1 MGQKVNP
8 RGFRLGIIEN
18 WQSRWFVSKAEA
30 AKFVGEDIRIRKYVK
45 SKLQAAGISRV
56 EIERAASRAKINIFS
71 AKPGLVIGK
80 KGKDIEDLRK
90 ELRRVIGKEL
100 AINIIEVRK
109 PDADGQLAAESIAF
123 QLERRVSF
131 RRAMK
136 EVVGRALRSG
146 AEGVKVQLGG
156 RLNGAEIARVE
167 KYREGRVPLHTLRA
181 DVDYGTAEARTT
193 YGIIGVKVWVFKG
206 EKFGPGEET
215 ALEAISL

>member
-8 RGFRLGIIEN
+8 RGFRLGVIEN
-18 WQSRWFVSKAEA
+18 WHSRWFVSKAEA
-30 AKFVGEDIRIRKYVK
+30 AKFVGEDTRIRKYVK
-45 SKLQAAGISRV
+45 SKLQAAGIARV
-56 EIERAASRAKINIFS
+56 EIERAASKAKINVYS

-80 KGKDIEDLRK
+80 KGKDIQDLRK
-90 ELRRVIGKEL
+90 ELKSLIGKEL
-100 AINIIEVRK
+100 SINILEVRK

-136 EVVGRALRSG
+136 EVVGRAIRSG

-181 DVDYGTAEARTT
+181 EVDYGTAEAQTT

-206 EKFGPGEET
+206 EKFGPGEEM
-215 ALEAISL
+215 AFEAIQL

>member
-8 RGFRLGIIEN
+8 RGFRLGIVEN
-18 WQSRWFVSKAEA
+18 WQSKWFVSKAEA
-30 AKFVGEDIRIRKYVK
+30 AKFVGEDAKIRKYVK
-45 SKLQAAGISRV
+45 SKLQAAGIAKV
-56 EIERAASRAKINIFS
+56 EIERAASKAKINVYS

-80 KGKDIEDLRK
+80 KGKDIEDLRR
-90 ELRRVIGKEL
+90 ELKALIGKEL

-136 EVVGRALRSG
+136 EVVGRAMRSG
-146 AEGVKVQLGG
+146 AEGVKVQIGG
-156 RLNGAEIARVE
+156 RVNGAEIARVE

-181 DVDYGTAEARTT
+181 EVDYGTAEAQTT

-206 EKFGPGEET
+206 EKFGPGEDM
-215 ALEAISL
+215 AFDAIQL

>member
-8 RGFRLGIIEN
+8 RGFRLGVIED

-30 AKFVGEDIRIRKYVK
+30 AKFIGEDTKIRKYVK
-45 SKLQAAGISRV
+45 SKLQAAGIARV
-56 EIERAASRAKINIFS
+56 EIERAASKAKINVYS

-90 ELRRVIGKEL
+90 ELKSLIGKEL

-167 KYREGRVPLHTLRA
+167 KYREGRVPLHTIRA
-181 DVDYGTAEARTT
+181 EVDYGTAEAQTT

-206 EKFGPGEET
+206 EKFGPGEEM
-215 ALEAISL
+215 AFEAIQL

>member
-8 RGFRLGIIEN
+8 RGFRLGVIEN
-18 WQSRWFVSKAEA
+18 WHSRWFVSKAEA
-30 AKFVGEDIRIRKYVK
+30 AKFVGEDTRIRKYVK

-90 ELRRVIGKEL
+90 ELKSLIGKEL
-100 AINIIEVRK
+100 SINIIEVRK

-136 EVVGRALRSG
+136 EVVGRAIRSG

-181 DVDYGTAEARTT
+181 DVDYGTAEAHTT

-215 ALEAISL
+215 ALEAIQL

>member
-30 AKFVGEDIRIRKYVK
+30 AKFVGEDTRIRKYVK
-45 SKLQAAGISRV
+45 TKLQAAGISRV

-90 ELRRVIGKEL
+90 ELKSLIGKEL
-100 AINIIEVRK
+100 SINIIEVRK

-136 EVVGRALRSG
+136 EVVGRAIRSG

-181 DVDYGTAEARTT
+181 DIDYGTAEANTT

-215 ALEAISL
+215 ALEAIQL